1 MSKDLLITLIVGAI
15 LVALGV
21 VNWKGNISTIHW
33 YHRTRIHPD
42 DVPRYGRTVGAGT
55 MVIGLSVMAAGVLE
69 DVFALSQAAPIVVG
83 IGLAVGI
90 AMITYAQF
98 KYNGGL
104 F

>member
-33 YHRTRIHPD
+33 YHRTRIHPE
-42 DVPRYGRTVGAGT
+42 DVPRYGRAMGAGT
-55 MVIGLSVMAAGVLE
+55 ITIGLSVMAAGVLE
-69 DVFALSQAAPIVVG
+69 DVFALPQAAPIVVG
-83 IGLAVGI
+83 IGLAAGFAI
-90 AMITYAQF
+90 ITYAQF